1 MTDISR
7 LASGE
12 RWDGDNAEVLRARGW
27 TVLPG
32 GVCKDP
38 DGWAHADMPQP
49 LDRVDDALALKDPS
63 DRLSLVEGDD
73 GWHAHLSR
81 SSPAGWR
88 LFEGDAPTHAV
99 ALCIAI
105 LRTGESHD

>member
-1 MTDISR
+1 MTDLISR

-49 LDRVDDALALKDPS
+49 LDDIKDTLKLLPPGAVWHSFGGPDIPS
-63 DRLSLVEGDD
+63 
-73 GWHAHLSR
+73 A
-81 SSPAGWR
+81 A
-88 LFEGDAPTHAV
+88 